1 MITQIGNVT
10 VVVKDLG
17 KSLRF
22 YRDKLGLRLCFFDR
36 KHDWVCFD
44 CGAGRTTLSLTT
56 AWNKPAKKLVGIK
69 TGVSFLVDDI
79 EKTYKGLL
87 KKKVKFTLKPR
98 RERWGG
104 ILANF
109 EDLDGNK
116 FFLLQMPGG
125 FAK

>member
-10 VVVKDLG
+10 VVVKDLS

-22 YRDKLGLRLCFFDR
+22 YRDKLGLRLCFFDK

-44 CGAGRTTLSLTT
+44 CGAGRTTLSLTIP
-56 AWNKPAKKLVGIK
+56 WNKAAKKLVGAK

-79 EKTYKGLL
+79 EKTHRELAR
-87 KKKVKFTLKPR
+87 KKVKFTLKPR
-98 RERWGG
+98 KERWGG
-104 ILANF
+104 IVANF
-109 EDLDGNK
+109 QDPDGNR
-116 FFLLQMPGG
+116 FFLMQMPSG

>member
-17 KSLRF
+17 RSLKF
-22 YRDKLGLRLCFFDR
+22 YRDKLGLRLCFFD
-36 KHDWVCFD
+36 KPHDWVCFD

-56 AWNKPAKKLVGIK
+56 PWNQAAKRLLGVK

-79 EKTYKGLL
+79 EKTYGQL
-87 KKKVKFTLKPR
+87 KKRRVKFTLKPR
-98 RERWGG
+98 KERWGG

-116 FFLLQMPGG
+116 FFLLQMPSG

>member
-10 VVVKDLG
+10 VVVKDLA

-22 YRDKLGLRLCFFDR
+22 YRDKVGLRLCFFDK

-56 AWNKPAKKLVGIK
+56 PWNKKAKQLIGVR
-69 TGVSFLVDDI
+69 TGVSFQVDDI
-79 EKTYKGLL
+79 EKTYREL
-87 KKKVKFTLKPR
+87 KKKHVVFTLKPR
-98 RERWGG
+98 KERWGG
-104 ILANF
+104 IVANF
-109 EDLDGNK
+109 KDGDGNR
-116 FFLLQMPGG
+116 FFLLQMPSG

>member
-10 VVVKDLG
+10 VVVKDLS

-22 YRDKLGLRLCFFDR
+22 YRDKLGLRLCFFDK

-56 AWNKPAKKLVGIK
+56 PWNKAAKKLVGVK

-79 EKTYKGLL
+79 EKTHRELAR
-87 KKKVKFTLKPR
+87 KKVKFTLKPR
-98 RERWGG
+98 KERWGG
-104 ILANF
+104 IVANF
-109 EDLDGNK
+109 QDPDGNR
-116 FFLLQMPGG
+116 FFLMQMPSG

>member
-17 KSLRF
+17 RSLKF
-22 YRDKLGLRLCFFDR
+22 YRDKLGLRLCFYDK

-44 CGAGRTTLSLTT
+44 GGRTSFSLTT
-56 AWNKPAKKLVGIK
+56 PWNKKAKKLVGVR
-69 TGVSFLVDDI
+69 TGVSFQVDDI
-79 EKTYKGLL
+79 EKTHRQLA

-98 RERWGG
+98 KERWGG
-104 ILANF
+104 IIANF
-109 EDLDGNK
+109 QDLDGNK
-116 FFLLQMPGG
+116 FFLLQMPSG